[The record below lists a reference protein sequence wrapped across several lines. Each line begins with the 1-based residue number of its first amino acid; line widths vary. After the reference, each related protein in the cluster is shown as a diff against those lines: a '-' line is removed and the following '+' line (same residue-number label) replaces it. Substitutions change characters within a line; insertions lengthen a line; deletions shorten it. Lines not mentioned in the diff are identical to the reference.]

1 MPVPFFTGS
10 RQLSIELAEPVVILR
25 GHSTDSST
33 TVFRG
38 EVELLLSKPMMASSI
53 VVKFVGKAHMLWP
66 DGFGPKSNK
75 YYHEKIIHE
84 QNIILKTFNEEEG
97 DRMIPSGLHQY
108 PFEFIL
114 PNQLIETI
122 EDELGKVYY
131 YVSCTVQRPGMS
143 NMNLK
148 CRRNVLLLRA
158 LSWSDQA
165 LTSHAL
171 SNPSILVEKKL
182 PQCDAT
188 IFIEKSMAS
197 SGTLFPISLILSA
210 HTKHLF
216 LESVSVIIQERR
228 IYRLPEFEARR
239 AEIHDYKLDIQ
250 QIHNLKDEED
260 DDLIFS
266 LSNDLSD
273 HHDLDMDDMD
283 SYHSDQDDFN
293 HNNNFYNNNIIDAKH
308 LRKTL
313 FTKNAHVPLTA
324 TPFQYQFV
332 FQLPNCI
339 HLNHSTTYNEMKFN
353 HYLKINVEL
362 SLPEHLLNDLL
373 HHYKNQQH
381 TMTIKPDD
389 QRKGFVRTSIHLDT
403 PITILDCRLKDDYAT
418 LPTYEASYHDP
429 MFDSVDVAA
438 NDNDGS
444 FFKCPCYLQFK
455 KQCKQSSRPSCRD
468 WLIPT
473 NPVLSSTPPPPYHS
487 FKC

>member
-1 MPVPFFTGS
+1 M
-10 RQLSIELAEPVVILR
+10 
-25 GHSTDSST
+25 
-33 TVFRG
+33 
-38 EVELLLSKPMMASSI
+38 
-53 VVKFVGKAHMLWP
+53 
-66 DGFGPKSNK
+66 
-75 YYHEKIIHE
+75 
-84 QNIILKTFNEEEG
+84 
-97 DRMIPSGLHQY
+97 
-108 PFEFIL
+108 
-114 PNQLIETI
+114 
-122 EDELGKVYY
+122 GKVYY
-131 YVSCTVQRPGMS
+131 YVSCTVQRPGMGT
-143 NMNLK
+143 MNLK
-148 CRRNVLLLRA
+148 CRRNILLLRA

-197 SGTLFPISLILSA
+197 SGTLFPISFILSA
-210 HTKHLF
+210 HSKHLF
-216 LESVSVIIQERR
+216 LESVSVVIQERR

-250 QIHNLKDEED
+250 QIHSLNDDCGVD

-266 LSNDLSD
+266 LSNDSD
-273 HHDLDMDDMD
+273 EDDMDMDDHEYY
-283 SYHSDQDDFN
+283 SSDQDD
-293 HNNNFYNNNIIDAKH
+293 NNNNNLDTKH

-339 HLNHSTTYNEMKFN
+339 HLNHSTTYHEMKFN
-353 HYLKINVEL
+353 HYLKINIEL

-373 HHYKNQQH
+373 HQFKNHQH
-381 TMTIKPDD
+381 SMTIKPDD
-389 QRKGFVRTSIHLDT
+389 HRKGFVRTSIHLDT

-429 MFDSVDVAA
+429 MFDSVDAA
-438 NDNDGS
+438 AATNDNDGG